1 MGFGGTVKYALHGLV
16 DIRLA
21 MILLAGSLFGIQL
34 GVIGTTYV
42 KPFMIKVVMAAIMLI
57 VAVSRGLAIPV
68 YLAELSWLDLAPRTM
83 AWLQIASFAFL
94 LLALC
99 TGGVIIIA
107 AMLRGHRTGAV
118 SLREQAPD

>member
-1 MGFGGTVKYALHGLV
+1 
-16 DIRLA
+16 
-21 MILLAGSLFGIQL
+21 
-34 GVIGTTYV
+34 
-42 KPFMIKVVMAAIMLI
+42 MIKVVMAAIMLI

-94 LLALC
+94 VLALC

-118 SLREQAPD
+118 LLREQAPD